1 MNRVLKHDKNE
12 FKIIEIDLEKE
23 FLIKSKKNNCE
34 IKLLDEHLIKKV
46 IADNFQKNYKK
57 IISSIADDDDSN
69 SEKVLAQIESYVIY
83 IKNKF
88 GKYLTEKEL
97 NKYLK
102 MLSLVYQNVESRLE
116 KYTEEKSFKR

>member
-57 IISSIADDDDSN
+57 IISSIVDDDDSN
-69 SEKVLAQIESYVIY
+69 SEKVLTQIESYVIY

>member
-69 SEKVLAQIESYVIY
+69 SEKVLTQIESYVIY

-88 GKYLTEKEL
+88 GKYLTEKEI

-116 KYTEEKSFKR
+116 KYTEEKSIKR

>member
-34 IKLLDEHLIKKV
+34 IKLLDENLIKKV

>member
-57 IISSIADDDDSN
+57 IISSIVDDDDSN
-69 SEKVLAQIESYVIY
+69 SEKVLTQIESYVIY

-88 GKYLTEKEL
+88 GKYLTEKEI

>member
-69 SEKVLAQIESYVIY
+69 SEKVLTQIESYVIY

>member
-34 IKLLDEHLIKKV
+34 IKLLDENLIKKV

-69 SEKVLAQIESYVIY
+69 SEKVLTQIESYVIY